1 MPILNTIIIYRTRR
15 VIAMKIGM
23 PKNGEMLNQHFGQSK
38 SFLIASVENDQ
49 VVDRK
54 EISSEALQHNHAGLS
69 GLFLTEGVSL
79 VITGGIGQPAL
90 NALTEK
96 GLKVI
101 KGASGSCD
109 EVLQSYLSGQLTDR
123 DVTCDHHGEHHDNH

>member
-1 MPILNTIIIYRTRR
+1 
-15 VIAMKIGM
+15 MKIGM

-79 VITGGIGQPAL
+79 VITGGIGQSAL
-90 NALTEK
+90 DALTGK

-101 KGASGSCD
+101 RGASGSCD

-123 DVTCDHHGEHHDNH
+123 DVTCDHHGDHHDHH